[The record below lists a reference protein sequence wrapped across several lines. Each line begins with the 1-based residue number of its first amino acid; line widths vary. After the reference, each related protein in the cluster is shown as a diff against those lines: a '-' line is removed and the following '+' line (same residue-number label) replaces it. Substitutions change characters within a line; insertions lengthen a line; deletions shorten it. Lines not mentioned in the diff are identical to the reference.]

1 MLCWARI
8 WLCWACW
15 AGLGEDLALLGALG
29 WVGRGVWPCW
39 DLALLGALGWVGR
52 GIWSCKAGWAGL
64 GVRFGS
70 GGRRKKSQK
79 TRLLWVLS
87 DLIDLLAVFR
97 VYAGIILMKW
107 FLLQTQISFTL
118 SPENYGVVEDTGWR
132 TQSMNIFTIQFGF
145 ERTVHRIT
153 QKQTTMMPHQ
163 QNATICGRSRIDL

>member
-118 SPENYGVVEDTGWR
+118 SPVRISQKLRCCRRHGVTDTKYEHNYNPIWVRKNCT
-132 TQSMNIFTIQFGF
+132 
-145 ERTVHRIT
+145 
-153 QKQTTMMPHQ
+153 
-163 QNATICGRSRIDL
+163 